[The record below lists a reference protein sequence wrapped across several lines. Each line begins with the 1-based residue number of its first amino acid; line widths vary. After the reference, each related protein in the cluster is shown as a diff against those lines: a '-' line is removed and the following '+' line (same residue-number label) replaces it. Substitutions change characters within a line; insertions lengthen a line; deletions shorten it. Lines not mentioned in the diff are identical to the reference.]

1 MAKKIRVAAV
11 QLNPDLDTPTG
22 TMDRVLAAIDEAAA
36 QGAELVVFPEAVVP
50 YYPYFSFV
58 QPPMMSGGEHMR
70 LYENAVV
77 VPGPVTDA
85 VSAAARRNNI
95 VVMLGVNERD
105 HGSIYCTQLLWDADG
120 TLILKR
126 RKTVP
131 TFHER
136 MIWGRGDGSGFKVV
150 DTAVGRVGALAC
162 WENFHPLNRFALQ
175 AQHEEIHLAHFP
187 GSLVGQLFADQVE
200 TLIRHQAAEGA
211 SFVIC
216 STAWLTEE
224 QIAKISPDEGLRRGL
239 RGGCMTAIISPE
251 GQHLVLPITTGTG
264 MLVAD
269 LDMNLVTK
277 RKRMFDSVGHY
288 SRPELLSVQLNDT
301 PASLVHRRLPAQQ
314 PSVEELNIDAAG
326 LANANSPE
334 PAKADTGK
342 AASK

>member
-1 MAKKIRVAAV
+1 MSKTVRVAAV
-11 QLNPDLDTPTG
+11 QLNPDLETPNG
-22 TMDRVLAAIDEAAA
+22 TVDRVIAAIGDAAA

-50 YYPYFSFV
+50 YYPYFSFI
-58 QPPMMSGGEHMR
+58 QSPMMSGADHMR

-85 VSAAARRNNI
+85 VSAAARQHNI

-105 HGSIYCTQLLWDADG
+105 HGSLYCTQLLWDADG
-120 TLILKR
+120 KLILKR
-126 RKTVP
+126 RKTIP

-136 MIWGRGDGSGFKVV
+136 MIWGRGDGSGYKVV
-150 DTAVGRVGALAC
+150 DTAVGRIGALAC
-162 WENFHPLNRFALQ
+162 WENFNPLNRYVLQ
-175 AQHEEIHLAHFP
+175 AQHEDIHLANFP

-224 QIAKISPDEGLRRGL
+224 QIEEISPDEGLRRGL

-251 GQHLVLPITTGTG
+251 GQHVAPPLTDGEGI
-264 MLVAD
+264 LVAD
-269 LDMNLVTK
+269 LDMNLIVK

-288 SRPELLSVQLNDT
+288 SRPELVSVLINDT
-301 PASLVHRRLPAQQ
+301 PTAPVHRAYPSSTLPIVEEI
-314 PSVEELNIDAAG
+314 SVESDEIHP
-326 LANANSPE
+326 PE
-334 PAKADTGK
+334 D
-342 AASK
+342 